1 MEFSKPFRFN
11 FAEAVVIKELLRD
24 VAIGRVTTGEPG
36 TDVTVNLHREGD
48 AFLFDF
54 VIPRGESAEKVAMD
68 STLDGTSDN
77 AVKNRVIKAY
87 VDEAIRQL
95 QAALQSGINALAE
108 DLEALAGGSLPSLG
122 TRRVEM
128 PASQSSAE
136 LEPGI
141 LYVFPEMP
149 SLTVALGGEAN
160 PTRAQEYRFRFISGD
175 TATVLTLPD
184 GVVGG
189 MTVEA
194 NRVYEVSVLDGYLAS
209 QCWEAL

>member
-36 TDVTVNLHREGD
+36 TDVVVSLRREGD

-54 VIPRGESAEKVAMD
+54 VIPRGESAEPVTID
-68 STLDGTSDN
+68 SALDATSDN

-95 QAALQSGINALAE
+95 QAALQSGINGLAE
-108 DLEALAGGSLPSLG
+108 DVEALAGGTLPSLG
-122 TRRVEM
+122 VRRVEM

-141 LYVFPEMP
+141 LYVFPEIP
-149 SLTVALGGEAN
+149 SLTVSLGGEAN
-160 PTRAQEYRFRFISGD
+160 PTRAQEYRFRFTSGA

-184 GVVGG
+184 GVVGR

-194 NRVYEVSVLDGYLAS
+194 NRVYEVSVLDGYLVS

>member
-36 TDVTVNLHREGD
+36 TDVVVSLRREGD

-54 VIPRGESAEKVAMD
+54 VIPRGESAEPVTID
-68 STLDGTSDN
+68 SALDATSDN

-95 QAALQSGINALAE
+95 QAALQSGINGLAE
-108 DLEALAGGSLPSLG
+108 DVEALAGGTLPSLG
-122 TRRVEM
+122 VRRVEM

-149 SLTVALGGEAN
+149 SLTVSLGGEAD
-160 PTRAQEYRFRFISGD
+160 PTRAQEYRFRFASGA

-184 GVVGG
+184 GVVGR

-194 NRVYEVSVLDGYLAS
+194 NRVYEVSVLDGYLVS